1 VVSKVRRSLQ
11 ISVAEGVVAELVAAC
26 SAGAVLT
33 AWALYLR
40 LSPLL
45 LGVLGALPFAAQL
58 VQLPSAWLTR
68 GRGSRR
74 TALCAIAIAR
84 QFPLLLVPLPFLA
97 LSPDAQRAVLLSVAA
112 AAAVLGVV
120 GNNAWVAW
128 MGDLVP
134 DKVRGRYF
142 GRRSAWCALGATV
155 GALCAGALLDAA
167 PPGRR
172 AGIVLSAL
180 ALASSALGA
189 ITVGLLRRQA
199 VGNAIAPAPP
209 RARDL
214 VRPWKDARAR
224 RALAFHVAWAAA
236 SGVAAAFY
244 PIHMIGNLRM
254 GFARMSLYTS
264 SLAALR
270 IVTAPL
276 WGRAIDRAG
285 TRPVLV
291 ACCFGLS
298 VSPAIWLFAQSDCLW
313 PLAID
318 AVLCGVLIAGQS
330 LASFNLPISLS
341 SREGR
346 PFQLAAFGAAGG
358 AATGLASAAGGAL
371 AHWLPTSLDIAGQTA
386 CTAQIL
392 FLLGGGLRIFAA
404 ALALRIDEPGAR
416 SVRDLGKVV
425 WFAARPRVDRG
436 CERVPARRSSAA

>member
-1 VVSKVRRSLQ
+1 
-11 ISVAEGVVAELVAAC
+11 
-26 SAGAVLT
+26 
-33 AWALYLR
+33 
-40 LSPLL
+40 
-45 LGVLGALPFAAQL
+45 
-58 VQLPSAWLTR
+58 
-68 GRGSRR
+68 
-74 TALCAIAIAR
+74 
-84 QFPLLLVPLPFLA
+84 
-97 LSPDAQRAVLLSVAA
+97 
-112 AAAVLGVV
+112 
-120 GNNAWVAW
+120 
-128 MGDLVP
+128 M
-134 DKVRGRYF
+134 
-142 GRRSAWCALGATV
+142 
-155 GALCAGALLDAA
+155 
-167 PPGRR
+167 
-172 AGIVLSAL
+172 LSAL
-180 ALASSALGA
+180 ALASCVFGGV
-189 ITVGLLRRQA
+189 TVALLRRQA
-199 VGNAIAPAPP
+199 NVDEAPPALP

-214 VRPWKDARAR
+214 VQPWTDPRAR

-298 VSPAIWLFAQSDCLW
+298 VSPAVWLFAQSDCLW

-318 AVLCGVLIAGQS
+318 AVLCGVLLAGQS

-346 PFQLAAFGAAGG
+346 PFQLAAFAAAGG

-371 AHWLPTSLDIAGQTA
+371 AHWLPFSLRIAGQTA

-392 FLLGGGLRIFAA
+392 FLVGGGLRLFAA
-404 ALALRIDEPGAR
+404 GLALRIDEPGAR

-425 WFAARPRVDRG
+425 WFAARPRWDRG
-436 CERVPARRSSAA
+436 CEPAAARRSSVA